1 MTDYLIKQFVKC
13 TNAYAQHVINSTRPL
28 TKHRHGKN
36 KEIEQGRN
44 EKVFSS
50 SFTYGFCINVFLQ
63 KKSYIY
69 YNDLY
74 VKGKVSSHHVF
85 FTLWGGIST

>member
-28 TKHRHGKN
+28 AKHRHGKN

-63 KKSYIY
+63 KFLVKIIYI
-69 YNDLY
+69 L
-74 VKGKVSSHHVF
+74 
-85 FTLWGGIST
+85 